1 MKMNITELIQ
11 HLVSVFQK
19 NHETKTRNI
28 HGRMTILSI
37 IALLISCASVQVKEK
52 EYKQEIYGLNGELI
66 KTISSDRY
74 GMVMSELY
82 HQRGECRTFT
92 YQKLNGLDWTQTD
105 MNIYKVIFP
114 ASKPQYIKVYEIIK
128 PNALLDRVTQ
138 DNKVLSIV
146 GIEKLPEID
155 TANLSEH
162 RAKIVEVL
170 SEDKM
175 KAKQQYIRD
184 IQAFQNKCRDNKL
197 KVTEEAFT
205 HCLKILNHE
214 ILRLEKEI
222 ENFKVGLMQ
231 VDFKV
236 NKEDQFY
243 KIGLT
248 GEPIVV
254 LKMADN
260 RELRYDPWT
269 GKAISEKTFKGR
281 LAQETYLFDEEGN
294 KYLLA
299 KYNYTQRG
307 NLFDLF
313 NVDVFDRNGSLIK
326 QIFQNPLGLT
336 FINING
342 GDNTWIPWT
351 EPINETLEKMDILLG
366 HLDDACGYS
375 SQISSIYIGE

>member
-1 MKMNITELIQ
+1 MKITEFIQ
-11 HLVSVFQK
+11 RLVSVFQK
-19 NHETKTRNI
+19 IHRKTTRDF
-28 HGRMTILSI
+28 HGQMTILSI
-37 IALLISCASVQVKEK
+37 IALLISCASIQVKEK
-52 EYKQEIYGLNGELI
+52 EYKQEIYGLNGKLI

-74 GMVMSELY
+74 GKVMSELY

-92 YQKLNGLDWTQTD
+92 YQKLNGIDWTQTD

-170 SEDKM
+170 SEDKI

-184 IQAFQNKCRDNKL
+184 MQAFQDKCKDNKL
-197 KVTEEAFT
+197 KVTEEAFA
-205 HCLKILNHE
+205 HCLKILNNE

-231 VDFKV
+231 VDIKV
-236 NKEDQFY
+236 NKEDKIY

-351 EPINETLEKMDILLG
+351 EPINESLEKMDILLG

>member
-1 MKMNITELIQ
+1 MNIKISELIQ
-11 HLVSVFQK
+11 RMVSVFQRI
-19 NHETKTRNI
+19 HRIKTRDF
-28 HGRMTILSI
+28 HGQIKILLI
-37 IALLISCASVQVKEK
+37 IAIIISCISVQAKEK
-52 EYKQEIYGLNGELI
+52 ENKQEIYDLDGKLI
-66 KTISSDRY
+66 KTTISDKY
-74 GMVMSELY
+74 GKVMSELY
-82 HQRGECRTFT
+82 HQWGECRTFS
-92 YQKLNGLDWTQTD
+92 YQKLNRVDWTRTD
-105 MNIYKVIFP
+105 VNIYKVIFP
-114 ASKPQYIKVYEIIK
+114 DSKPQYIKVYEIIK

-162 RAKIVEVL
+162 RAKIIEVL
-170 SEDKM
+170 SEEKI
-175 KAKQQYIRD
+175 KAKQQYISD
-184 IQAFQNKCRDNKL
+184 IQAFQNKNRDNKL
-197 KVTEEAFT
+197 KVAEGLFNN
-205 HCLKILNHE
+205 CLKVLNHE

-231 VDFKV
+231 VKFQV
-236 NKEDQFY
+236 NKEDKYY

-248 GEPIVV
+248 GEPIIV

-269 GKAISEKTFKGR
+269 SKAISEKTFKGR

-294 KYLLA
+294 KYLFA

-326 QIFQNPLGLT
+326 QIFQNRFGPT
-336 FINING
+336 YIYIHG
-342 GDNTWIPWT
+342 GDNKWMLWT
-351 EPINETLEKMDILLG
+351 EPINESLEKLDILLG
-366 HLDDACGYS
+366 HLDDDCGYS
-375 SQISSIYIGE
+375 TQIYNIYIGE

>member
-1 MKMNITELIQ
+1 
-11 HLVSVFQK
+11 
-19 NHETKTRNI
+19 
-28 HGRMTILSI
+28 MTILSI

>member
-1 MKMNITELIQ
+1 MKITEFVQ
-11 HLVSVFQK
+11 RLVSVFQK
-19 NHETKTRNI
+19 NHDIKTRNI
-28 HGRMTILSI
+28 HGQMTILSI
-37 IALLISCASVQVKEK
+37 IALLISCASIQAKEK
-52 EYKQEIYGLNGELI
+52 EYKQEIYGLNGKLI

-74 GMVMSELY
+74 GKVMSELY

-92 YQKLNGLDWTQTD
+92 YRKLNGIDWTQTD

-155 TANLSEH
+155 PANLSEH

-170 SEDKM
+170 SEDKI

-184 IQAFQNKCRDNKL
+184 MQAFQNKCRDNKL

-231 VDFKV
+231 VDLKV
-236 NKEDQFY
+236 NKEDKIY

-248 GEPIVV
+248 GEPIIV

-269 GKAISEKTFKGR
+269 SKAISEKTFKGR
-281 LAQETYLFDEEGN
+281 LAQEAYLFDEEGN
-294 KYLLA
+294 KYLFA

-307 NLFDLF
+307 NLFDLC

-326 QIFQNPLGLT
+326 QIFQNPFGLT

-351 EPINETLEKMDILLG
+351 EPINESLGKMDILLG

-375 SQISSIYIGE
+375 SQIASIYIGE